1 MIMPPR
7 LRKLALTV
15 HVICSV
21 GWFGAVAGFLVLA
34 VAGLAGQNPQTVPG
48 AYLGMSLITSFV
60 IIPLAFGSLLTGI
73 VSSVGTGW
81 GLFRY
86 YWVVA
91 KLLISVLATIVLLVH
106 MRPIDQLAAAS
117 SVSSFTADE
126 HDVQT
131 LMVIAS
137 GAALVAL
144 IVLTALS
151 VYKPRGV
158 TSFAARSQDDQYEQR
173 QA

>member
-7 LRKLALTV
+7 LRKLALTA
-15 HVICSV
+15 HVTCSV

-34 VAGLAGQNPQTVPG
+34 VAGLVGQNLQAMRA
-48 AYLGMSLITSFV
+48 AYLGMSLITWFV
-60 IIPLAFGSLLTGI
+60 IIPLAFGSLLSEI
-73 VSSVGTGW
+73 VSSVGTSW
-81 GLFRY
+81 GLFRH

-91 KLLISVLATIVLLVH
+91 KLLISVLATTVLLVH
-106 MRPIDQLAAAS
+106 VRPIDQLAAAS
-117 SVSSFTADE
+117 ITNRFTADQ
-126 HDVQT
+126 HDVRT

-137 GAALVAL
+137 CAASTAL

-158 TSFAARSQDDQYEQR
+158 IFYGTGLQGTRIE
-173 QA
+173 